1 MVVIIHSNKKKI
13 KFNIFKFLLSAFLI
27 FSCVFGT
34 MTVFNKSNTAMSAY
48 EQCETVVVRSGD
60 TLWSIALEIEGGSTD
75 TRVIVKDIINQNK
88 LKSSEVYAGQT
99 LEIPAKYTL
108 K

>member
-1 MVVIIHSNKKKI
+1 MVVIIHSNKKRI
-13 KFNIFKFLLSAFLI
+13 KFNIVKFLLSAFLI

-34 MTVFNKSNTAMSAY
+34 MTVLNKDNSALSAY
-48 EQCETVVVRSGD
+48 EQCETVTVLSGD
-60 TLWSIALEIEGGSTD
+60 TLWSIAQEIEGGKTD
-75 TRVIVKDIINQNK
+75 TRVIVNDIIKQNK
-88 LKSSEVYAGQT
+88 LNSSEVYAGQT